1 MNAKSFR
8 FIQQTAIILMGL
20 AILVGCQPSPSGTVD
35 DTFLSWFL
43 LCGIVVIVVVVVIA
57 VGWFISLLRKS
68 NPSSTVP
75 MAQNPASRNTK
86 KDLLPAAPILVSDSI
101 DADGDIVISTEDV
114 PLDNRHGS
122 SPISSEHE
130 FSQTAKI
137 SVSLAK
143 NQEVSA
149 GINATVWSVFEA
161 DLNAKIAKN
170 LGVEIGKE
178 IHRRV
183 TVKFEALPG
192 KFVRYRVVWKQ
203 NVRRG
208 NFEVAIGSTTT
219 KVPYEVI
226 YGLFHSIESMS
237 DDR

>member
-1 MNAKSFR
+1 MNAKTFKPV
-8 FIQQTAIILMGL
+8 QQTAMLLSLIIL
-20 AILVGCQPSPSGTVD
+20 AGCQPSPSGTVD
-35 DTFLSWFL
+35 ATFLPWLL
-43 LCGIVVIVVVVVIA
+43 LCGIIVIVVVVGIA
-57 VGWFISLLRKS
+57 VGRSISLLRKS
-68 NPSSTVP
+68 NTSPTLP
-75 MAQNPASRNTK
+75 MTQDPASLNTK
-86 KDLLPAAPILVSDSI
+86 KDLPPAAFILVSDSI
-101 DADGDIVISTEDV
+101 DGDGNIVISTEDI

-137 SVSLAK
+137 SVSLVK

-161 DLNAKIAKN
+161 DLNARIAKN
-170 LGVEIGKE
+170 LGVEIGQE

-208 NFEVAIGSTTT
+208 NFEVAIGS
-219 KVPYEVI
+219 KNVKIPYEAI
-226 YGLFHSIESMS
+226 YGLFHSIESIS
-237 DDR
+237 D

>member
-1 MNAKSFR
+1 METKTFR
-8 FIQQTAIILMGL
+8 LVQVAVVFLNSGF
-20 AILVGCQPSPSGTVD
+20 LVGCQPSSDGYSLPYS
-35 DTFLSWFL
+35 L
-43 LCGIVVIVVVVVIA
+43 LCGIAIFSVMGVFAIR
-57 VGWFISLLRKS
+57 WLISSIYKS
-68 NPSSTVP
+68 NKSTAKPIVQVP
-75 MAQNPASRNTK
+75 VHQNTER
-86 KDLLPAAPILVSDSI
+86 DLPNPKPVLVSDFV
-101 DADGDIVISTEDV
+101 DDERDITLSTEDV

-137 SVSLAK
+137 SVSLVK

-149 GINATVWSVFEA
+149 GVNATVWSVFEA

-170 LGVEIGKE
+170 LGVEIGQE

-208 NFEVAIGSTTT
+208 NFEVAIGSKTI
-219 KVPYEVI
+219 KVPYEAI
-226 YGLFHSIESMS
+226 YGLFHSIESIS
-237 DDR
+237 DD